1 MIVFGQLQTVF
12 ALAQLTGGPLYGRL
26 GDVMGERTA
35 LIVAFTSS
43 LVSYTLMGIATSV
56 QMLFVSRLFSVF
68 MHVMQGKTFLNL
80 QICKI
85 NTNKNGGACS
95 LNINIEFDVFL
106 SFQVLRWLQPIC
118 QAKLEELKILQG
130 WDFSMVLVW

>member
-85 NTNKNGGACS
+85 NTNVKMEGH
-95 LNINIEFDVFL
+95 VH
-106 SFQVLRWLQPIC
+106 
-118 QAKLEELKILQG
+118 
-130 WDFSMVLVW
+130 

>member
-1 MIVFGQLQTVF
+1 MNYINVFFFQYLTKTLGADMIVFGQLQTVF

-43 LVSYTLMGIATSV
+43 LVSYTLMGMATSV

-68 MHVMQGKTFLNL
+68 MHVMQGKTCSSFSL
-80 QICKI
+80 QIKM
-85 NTNKNGGACS
+85 KG
-95 LNINIEFDVFL
+95 NIY
-106 SFQVLRWLQPIC
+106 
-118 QAKLEELKILQG
+118 
-130 WDFSMVLVW
+130 